1 MTDDPR
7 RVCTAH
13 HSRQTVGGAHPTRLR
28 RTLPH
33 DFVIPSAVE
42 GSGCEPGALH
52 ADGQIPRLRCASLG
66 MTRNEALEV
75 SWP

>member
-1 MTDDPR
+1 MTIAPR

-28 RTLPH
+28 FAR
-33 DFVIPSAVE
+33 D
-42 GSGCEPGALH
+42 
-52 ADGQIPRLRCASLG
+52 DKKGQSASLG
-66 MTRNEALEV
+66 MIRNEALEV